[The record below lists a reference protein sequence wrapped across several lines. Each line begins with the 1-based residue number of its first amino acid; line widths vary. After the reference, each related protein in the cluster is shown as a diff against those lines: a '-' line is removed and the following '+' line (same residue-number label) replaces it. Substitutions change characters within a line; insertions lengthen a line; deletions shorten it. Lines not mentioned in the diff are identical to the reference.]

1 MLVKDNCTEAR
12 KVSFFLINNQ
22 FKMGGKWGNSVKNG
36 AAERELCFQ
45 LELCAEMALVLDDRG
60 YLLGC
65 LVWVSEQALAGC
77 QISLL

>member
-12 KVSFFLINNQ
+12 KVSFFFESIINL
-22 FKMGGKWGNSVKNG
+22 KWGNSVKNG